1 MIDRSRTLRSALLSI
16 TLLVTGTAVG
26 DDLVTTYQKAR
37 RNDPAIR
44 EAEANMMARLERYP
58 QARASLL
65 PQIDASARWER
76 AESDSVSVFG
86 FGFEETLPQFT
97 RSSTSDRSGWSLDLR
112 QSLFNTAQWRTLKR
126 SSKEVAQAEAD
137 FEAAEQDLV
146 VRVAEAY
153 FNVLAAQDTLEAE
166 RAAKEAIGR
175 QLEQAERRFEVGL
188 IAITDVKESQAAFD
202 DATATEIAAR
212 RALANAK
219 EALREVTGEYPEKLA
234 TPGEEFPLVP
244 PDPQVEQDWVDI
256 ALQQNA
262 LLEAAKIGTEITRA
276 DVQIARAGRMPT
288 LDFVASYGN
297 SKIDGEQTTF
307 DVAVRDPVT
316 GAPVLD
322 PITGEQVTVDRT
334 NPNFS
339 DSDDYSYGV
348 QFALPVFSGGG
359 VSSQIQEQ
367 VYLHRA
373 ARENYERVARQTERE
388 SRDAYLGVI
397 AEIARVQ
404 ALSRSVESNN
414 VALEATEAGY
424 DVGTRTTVDVLNSRD
439 SLFRAQTLYARSKYD
454 YLINVLRLK
463 QASGT
468 LDPKDVTELNNWLAR
483 EADIE
488 KIPGRGD
495 APDAQLEE
503 TTVPSNPGGESPS
516 QMPAG

>member
-1 MIDRSRTLRSALLSI
+1 LIAKSGILRSALLS
-16 TLLVTGTAVG
+16 TLLLAGGTAVA

-58 QARASLL
+58 QARANLL
-65 PQIDASARWER
+65 PQIDASARWQR
-76 AESDSVSVFG
+76 AESEGNSAFG
-86 FGFEETLPQFT
+86 IGFEAVIPVIASE
-97 RSSTSDRSGWSLDLR
+97 STTDTWGWSLDLR
-112 QSLFNTAQWRTLKR
+112 QSLFNTQQWRSLKR
-126 SSKEVAQAEAD
+126 SSKEVAQAQAD

-212 RALANAK
+212 RILANSK
-219 EALREVTGEYPEKLA
+219 EALREVTGEYPEQLA

-262 LLEAAKIGTEITRA
+262 LLESAKIGTEITRA
-276 DVQIARAGRMPT
+276 DIRIARGGRMPT
-288 LDFVASYGN
+288 LDLVASYGN
-297 SKIDGEQTTF
+297 SRLDG
-307 DVAVRDPVT
+307 
-316 GAPVLD
+316 
-322 PITGEQVTVDRT
+322 DRT
-334 NPNFS
+334 LFDIEDRNNPGQTIDIQNQNFS
-339 DSDDYSYGV
+339 DTDNYSYGV

-359 VSSQIQEQ
+359 VSSQIQEA
-367 VYLHRA
+367 VFLHRA

-397 AEIARVQ
+397 AEIARTQ
-404 ALSRSVESNN
+404 ALARSVESNT

-468 LDPKDVTELNNWLAR
+468 LEPEDVAELNNWLAR
-483 EADIE
+483 NAEIE
-488 KIPGRGD
+488 KIPGRGG
-495 APDAQLEE
+495 APDAQMEE
-503 TTVPSNPGGESPS
+503 TTVPSNPNPETPGRN
-516 QMPAG
+516 PAG